1 MRRLYLATAALLLL
15 VVVAQFYLA
24 AVGAFANPH
33 TDGAFTL
40 HRISGMA
47 SIPTAALLAT
57 VAAVLARARRRLI
70 ALTITPVGLV
80 IMQVGLTEIG
90 QRLAGS
96 TEQHTT
102 PAARAF
108 LGLHALNGLA
118 ILMVALAIVLRA
130 RNPAAI
136 PKAAEPEA
144 PFQTSTVV

>member
-1 MRRLYLATAALLLL
+1 
-15 VVVAQFYLA
+15 
-24 AVGAFANPH
+24 
-33 TDGAFTL
+33 
-40 HRISGMA
+40 MA
-47 SIPTAALLAT
+47 SIPTAAVLAT
-57 VAAVLARARRRLI
+57 VAAVLARAPRRLI

-118 ILMVALAIVLRA
+118 ILMVALAIALRA
-130 RNPAAI
+130 RTLVATPQ
-136 PKAAEPEA
+136 AAEPA
-144 PFQTSTVV
+144 TPGQSSTAA